1 MESMKIMIN
10 TCSPTKTLA
19 IANIAKTITS
29 VKHKLICPTVAKRS
43 LSSFDSF
50 IMFCIEVLF
59 EVSYTFSKLSF
70 NS

>member
-19 IANIAKTITS
+19 IPNIAKTITS

-43 LSSFDSF
+43 LSSLDSF
-50 IMFCIEVLF
+50 IIFCIDAKIINNMQEIP
-59 EVSYTFSKLSF
+59 SYGS
-70 NS
+70 